1 MNSFCQKK
9 KNPQFI
15 DSKHKFVRLDSKQK
29 TFWGNRVTVLKK
41 KAQVCQIFI
50 KNCLQRIFFLKYY
63 KNYCRATII
72 LFLFTRFFI
81 ILLSSNNEIKIKITV
96 SEIYYIINTIVVK

>member
-50 KNCLQRIFFLKYY
+50 KNCSF
-63 KNYCRATII
+63 
-72 LFLFTRFFI
+72 
-81 ILLSSNNEIKIKITV
+81 
-96 SEIYYIINTIVVK
+96 